1 TVSSEEQ
8 TFSSV
13 TDMTPVTLEN
23 DARSTINVS
32 NLPDGVR
39 YDEGTKT
46 ISGRPTNG
54 VGDYTITVTASMP
67 YALGGEVVTKT
78 VKLHVTAVAPSIDAT
93 NDHQTVTAKDA
104 ITTIQ
109 VSKDAYSTMAEP
121 YVLLNDGRQVS
132 LSEIGLRY
140 DNDAKTIT
148 GTPTVVGTHTIK
160 LSTEL
165 ERKLGGGTANKD
177 VTLVVNEIPM
187 SLDIANQ
194 EQTKIVMSAIDPVI
208 LTVPADTTITVDEGS
223 LPPGVRYNADTKT
236 FEGTP
241 TRIGTYNVTVTVAPT
256 GVRNNDLTKTV
267 TFHVT
272 ALPASIDISNNNQT
286 IQLGTEMTASVVT
299 PNQYGE
305 LRGLDAIL
313 ESVGNNSSG
322 ITERMIAQYLL
333 GQYGLVYDT
342 NTHTISGTPT
352 KTGQIRFTFKSVNSF
367 ELGSNTAEETFVLTI
382 VNDQSRIPVITAAVE
397 GTTTITGTGVDGATI
412 TVTLPDGTEKTAQVV
427 DGVWSVTSDKP
438 LVKGQNISARQQE
451 NHKSVSDNISGSVA
465 VADSLSPSALPVV
478 NPVIEGTTTITG
490 TGVDGAT
497 ITVTLP
503 DGTEKTAQVVDGV
516 WSVTS
521 DKPLV
526 KGQNISARQQ
536 ENHKSVSDNIS
547 GSVAVA
553 DSLSPS
559 ALPVV
564 NPVIEGTTTITGTG
578 VDGATITVTLPDG
591 SVKTALVVD
600 GTWTIENVPAF
611 TKGQNVIVTQTES
624 GKAPSATITGT
635 AVPQITKGDN
645 GVGTVVETESTTD
658 PNGSGRTG
666 TLVKI
671 YSINE
676 QGVKSDQPISTAFI
690 PDGRDGQAGQDGQN
704 GLDGKSV
711 S

>member
-1 TVSSEEQ
+1 

-382 VNDQSRIPVITAAVE
+382 VNDQSRIPVITAAV
-397 GTTTITGTGVDGATI
+397 
-412 TVTLPDGTEKTAQVV
+412 
-427 DGVWSVTSDKP
+427 
-438 LVKGQNISARQQE
+438 
-451 NHKSVSDNISGSVA
+451 
-465 VADSLSPSALPVV
+465 
-478 NPVIEGTTTITG
+478 
-490 TGVDGAT
+490 
-497 ITVTLP
+497 
-503 DGTEKTAQVVDGV
+503 
-516 WSVTS
+516 
-521 DKPLV
+521 
-526 KGQNISARQQ
+526 
-536 ENHKSVSDNIS
+536 
-547 GSVAVA
+547 
-553 DSLSPS
+553 
-559 ALPVV
+559 
-564 NPVIEGTTTITGTG
+564 
-578 VDGATITVTLPDG
+578 
-591 SVKTALVVD
+591 
-600 GTWTIENVPAF
+600 
-611 TKGQNVIVTQTES
+611 
-624 GKAPSATITGT
+624 
-635 AVPQITKGDN
+635 
-645 GVGTVVETESTTD
+645 
-658 PNGSGRTG
+658 
-666 TLVKI
+666 
-671 YSINE
+671 
-676 QGVKSDQPISTAFI
+676 
-690 PDGRDGQAGQDGQN
+690 
-704 GLDGKSV
+704 
-711 S
+711 